1 LASDDSRLEDAFG
14 VVRREDFLPP
24 GPWPIAQPSGGY
36 QDTSDADPVHLYSDS
51 LIGIAPERG
60 INNGQP
66 RLHAELLSHAAI
78 RPDEHVVHIGAGAGY
93 YSAIMA
99 ELAGPTGR
107 VTAIEFEEDLA
118 GVARKNLA
126 NRRTVTVVHG
136 DGSVAAF
143 ADADVI
149 YVNAGATRPASSWLD
164 RLKDGGRLV
173 LPLTTARGFA
183 PVARADTRQ
192 GGVFLIVRH
201 GEEFLAKWICGV
213 AIYPCSGLRDPLS
226 ERALADA
233 FSRGGWERVTKL
245 IRGPDIDG
253 RRCWLQAP
261 DWCLAWD

>member
-1 LASDDSRLEDAFG
+1 VRFTVIGILNDASGATLG
-14 VVRREDFLPP
+14 PP
-24 GPWPIAQPSGGY
+24 GN
-36 QDTSDADPVHLYSDS
+36 DPND
-51 LIGIAPERG
+51 LI
-60 INNGQP
+60 
-66 RLHAELLSHAAI
+66 L
-78 RPDEHVVHIGAGAGY
+78 
-93 YSAIMA
+93 
-99 ELAGPTGR
+99 
-107 VTAIEFEEDLA
+107 
-118 GVARKNLA
+118 
-126 NRRTVTVVHG
+126 
-136 DGSVAAF
+136 
-143 ADADVI
+143 
-149 YVNAGATRPASSWLD
+149 
-164 RLKDGGRLV
+164 
-173 LPLTTARGFA
+173 LPLTTAQGFA